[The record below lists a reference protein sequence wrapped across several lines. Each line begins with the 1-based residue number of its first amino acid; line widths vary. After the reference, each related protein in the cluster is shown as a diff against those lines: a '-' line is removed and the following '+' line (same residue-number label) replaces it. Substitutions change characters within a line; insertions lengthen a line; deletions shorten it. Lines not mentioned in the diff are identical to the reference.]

1 MKSKLFQLYA
11 YFSTIDPRYVQMASF
26 ALMLAL
32 YLVTGSPEDG
42 GGGTRRL

>member
-11 YFSTIDPRYVQMASF
+11 YVSAIDPRYVQWAYF
-26 ALMLAL
+26 VFMLGL
-32 YLVTGSPEDG
+32 LVVQGSPEDG